1 MLLNPLRKK
10 IQASTCSG
18 PQDVVQENQI
28 DYLASQK
35 PFFLSKSRSA
45 KGKQDHLRINIVPN
59 QTIILAL

>member
-28 DYLASQK
+28 DYLVEHK
-35 PFFLSKSRSA
+35 TC
-45 KGKQDHLRINIVPN
+45 D
-59 QTIILAL
+59 ILAAEQLRLVRFDN